1 LPDETGAQRSPKL
14 IMRRTIVAAN
24 SNIDITHTE
33 LKPYLDWFLPEA
45 GEVSDI
51 ETVSIPSS
59 TSTTSKTRPL
69 HKLHP
74 F

>member
-1 LPDETGAQRSPKL
+1 
-14 IMRRTIVAAN
+14 MRRTIVAAN

-51 ETVSIPSS
+51 ETVSIPFS
-59 TSTTSKTRPL
+59 TSIPTLDSP
-69 HKLHP
+69 
-74 F
+74 

>member
-24 SNIDITHTE
+24 SNIDVTHTE

-45 GEVSDI
+45 AEVSDI

-59 TSTTSKTRPL
+59 TSIPTLDSP
-69 HKLHP
+69 
-74 F
+74 